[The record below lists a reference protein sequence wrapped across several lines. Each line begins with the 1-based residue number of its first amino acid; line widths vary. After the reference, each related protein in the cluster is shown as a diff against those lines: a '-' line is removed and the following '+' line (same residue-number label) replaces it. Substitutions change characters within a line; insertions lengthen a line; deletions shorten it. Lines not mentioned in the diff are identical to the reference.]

1 MKLLISAK
9 SEENHTFFG
18 HQQDLQ
24 NFSLLDIS
32 KSLTIFLN
40 HYYWRI
46 FNSIDQSYQMS
57 LKYGQ
62 YHLQTRILQR
72 KNMIRI

>member
-1 MKLLISAK
+1 MSAK
-9 SEENHTFFG
+9 SEEDHTSFG

-32 KSLTIFLN
+32 KSLTIFLD

-46 FNSIDQSYQMS
+46 FNSIDQSC
-57 LKYGQ
+57 
-62 YHLQTRILQR
+62 
-72 KNMIRI
+72 

>member
-1 MKLLISAK
+1 MSAK
-9 SEENHTFFG
+9 SEEDHTFFG

-32 KSLTIFLN
+32 KSLTIFLI

-62 YHLQTRILQR
+62 YNMCNLQARILQR
-72 KNMIRI
+72 KNIIRI